1 MPRLEIPSILKG
13 ACLFTELDGRLDPSC
28 EAAVYLLINDDF
40 KPEMARKFGDTM
52 ITHIEKPILVSAL
65 RNFSVN
71 NAFEKHELVTINAV
85 LREIE
90 SNKNMIKLSDDVSL
104 SLANII
110 QKHMN

>member
-1 MPRLEIPSILKG
+1 
-13 ACLFTELDGRLDPSC
+13 
-28 EAAVYLLINDDF
+28 
-40 KPEMARKFGDTM
+40 M
-52 ITHIEKPILVSAL
+52 ITHIERPILVSAL

-71 NAFEKHELVTINAV
+71 HAFENHELVTINAV

-90 SNKNMIKLSDDVSL
+90 SNKNMIKLSDDVSM

>member
-1 MPRLEIPSILKG
+1 MLRLKIPSALKG
-13 ACLFTELDGRLDPSC
+13 FCLLTELDGRLDPFR
-28 EAAVYLLINDDF
+28 EAAFYYLINYDF

-65 RNFSVN
+65 RNFSLN
-71 NAFEKHELVTINAV
+71 DAFEKHELVTINAV

-90 SNKNMIKLSDDVSL
+90 SNKDMIKLSEDVSL

>member
-1 MPRLEIPSILKG
+1 
-13 ACLFTELDGRLDPSC
+13 
-28 EAAVYLLINDDF
+28 
-40 KPEMARKFGDTM
+40 M

-71 NAFEKHELVTINAV
+71 NAFEKHELVTINTV
-85 LREIE
+85 LKEIE
-90 SNKNMIKLSDDVSL
+90 TNKNINKLNEDVSL

>member
-1 MPRLEIPSILKG
+1 
-13 ACLFTELDGRLDPSC
+13 
-28 EAAVYLLINDDF
+28 
-40 KPEMARKFGDTM
+40 M

-65 RNFSVN
+65 RNISVN

-90 SNKNMIKLSDDVSL
+90 SNKNMNKLNEDVSL